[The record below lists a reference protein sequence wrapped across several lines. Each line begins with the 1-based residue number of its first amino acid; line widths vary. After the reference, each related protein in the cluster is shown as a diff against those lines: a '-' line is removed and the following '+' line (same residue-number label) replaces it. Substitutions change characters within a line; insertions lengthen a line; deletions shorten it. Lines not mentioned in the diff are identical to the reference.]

1 MELTIDEIGM
11 SQTSG
16 NRDFHIKF
24 IIIQNHL
31 ENKKKHAKVDDLKQS
46 SDKELELSQGWELIS
61 KSGHPIK
68 RLVKRF
74 SREINT
80 ILHSK
85 MARETQIIKQENMD
99 VSLNDALKKIIT
111 NGQHNSNQQ
120 MKMFQWLY
128 DRAVLQI
135 IKFSEIL
142 N

>member
-1 MELTIDEIGM
+1 
-11 SQTSG
+11 
-16 NRDFHIKF
+16 
-24 IIIQNHL
+24 
-31 ENKKKHAKVDDLKQS
+31 
-46 SDKELELSQGWELIS
+46 LSQGWELIS

-85 MARETQIIKQENMD
+85 MTRETLIIKQELD
-99 VSLNDALKKIIT
+99 LSLNDALKKIIT

-135 IKFSEIL
+135 TKFGEIL